1 MSEAAVTRVATADD
15 IRELLVLFVQHN
27 TAPFTDEKVNRYRER
42 LDRLVDAWDHH
53 LVVAEVDGRV
63 VGYAAAQDYG
73 PAGSQDWSI
82 ARMHDLWVATDARG
96 HGVGSAL
103 FNAIRDWATH
113 ERSIRVLQWQSGQ
126 VAAEFYQRLGLE
138 DASGDGTHFELEVA
152 LPSAADG

>member
-1 MSEAAVTRVATADD
+1 MSDDAVTRVASADD

-53 LVVAEVDGRV
+53 LVVVEVDGRV

-73 PAGSQDWSI
+73 PAGAHDWST

-96 HGVGSAL
+96 RGAGSAL
-103 FNAIRDWATH
+103 FNAIREWATH
-113 ERSIRVLQWQSGQ
+113 ERGIRVLQWQSGQ
-126 VAAEFYQRLGLE
+126 VAAEFYERLGLAE
-138 DASGDGTHFELEVA
+138 ASGDGTNFELEVS
-152 LPSAADG
+152 LPHTDS